1 MRVRAITTVLLA
13 AALGAGVAG
22 CSSQP
27 SYDQIAANCAKAL
40 VARPDGDRSKPA
52 ACNGL
57 KEKDYGTLLLDAT
70 LNKSGLVNPDGSV
83 NVSKLLGN

>member
-27 SYDQIAANCAKAL
+27 SYDQIAANCAKDLAKR
-40 VARPDGDRSKPA
+40 AEGDKTKPA

-57 KEKDYGTLLLDAT
+57 KSGDYDKLLLDAT
-70 LNKSGLVNPDGSV
+70 LNKSGLVDKDGNVDV
-83 NVSKLLGN
+83 NKLLGD